1 MKSGQL
7 WNTIRGRGWMG
18 GWVVEYLENVREN
31 CLKVMKFLS
40 RMFEIFDVRFK
51 TVCLF
56 RVNMVIWAWV
66 QYGHGIWWY
75 VGTKDG
81 GN

>member
-18 GWVVEYLENVREN
+18 GWVVEYLEIVREN

-40 RMFEIFDVRFK
+40 RMFEIFDVCFTK
-51 TVCLF
+51 LIQCILF
-56 RVNMVIWAWV
+56 CIFVLKCERSTILFGMLLI
-66 QYGHGIWWY
+66 
-75 VGTKDG
+75 
-81 GN
+81 